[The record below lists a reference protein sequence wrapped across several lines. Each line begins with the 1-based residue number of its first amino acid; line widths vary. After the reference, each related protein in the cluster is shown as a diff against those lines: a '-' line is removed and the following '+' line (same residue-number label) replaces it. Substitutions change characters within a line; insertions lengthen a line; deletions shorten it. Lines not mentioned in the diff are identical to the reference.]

1 MKIYLQSEMGP
12 RDFFGLRANNHL
24 NSILFWSNDEIIVF
38 FTNGSNCE
46 TQTINYTQSQIE
58 RFSV

>member
-1 MKIYLQSEMGP
+1 MGP